1 MKINL
6 FKLLFI
12 GFLMVSCSKEQDI
25 KDQQQL
31 NPNEVIASESML
43 NQIKIEKVKEIPIKR
58 TLDIPGSIEVKQ
70 NLLAKIGS
78 PVQGRIIEVNVE
90 LGQKVKK
97 GQVLAIINS
106 TELAKQQL
114 NYIKSVQMV
123 ELRSKAFERAVL
135 LFDADVISEAQKLQR
150 KTELSAAK
158 AEMEASKDQLY
169 VLGMTNQEVEAIQ
182 SETQIDSVT
191 TIVAKI
197 DGKVIKKN
205 VNIGQVV
212 DPTEDIFTVAALEQV
227 WGVAQVPERQIGF
240 LKEGDE
246 ILIDVPAYEKKLV
259 DGKISYLGDIV
270 DPITRTVTIRT
281 EIDNTN
287 GLLKPDMLI
296 TMKVSG
302 KEINKI
308 GVPINSIVAIDDIPN
323 LFVKTSS
330 NTFLLRPVTLGM
342 KNKSYVHIEDGLS
355 EDEEVVVDGAFHLNN
370 ERLYKKD

>member
-1 MKINL
+1 
-6 FKLLFI
+6 
-12 GFLMVSCSKEQDI
+12 
-25 KDQQQL
+25 
-31 NPNEVIASESML
+31 
-43 NQIKIEKVKEIPIKR
+43 
-58 TLDIPGSIEVKQ
+58 
-70 NLLAKIGS
+70 
-78 PVQGRIIEVNVE
+78 
-90 LGQKVKK
+90 
-97 GQVLAIINS
+97 
-106 TELAKQQL
+106 
-114 NYIKSVQMV
+114 
-123 ELRSKAFERAVL
+123 
-135 LFDADVISEAQKLQR
+135 
-150 KTELSAAK
+150 
-158 AEMEASKDQLY
+158 
-169 VLGMTNQEVEAIQ
+169 MTNQEVEAIQ

-308 GVPINSIVAIDDIPN
+308 GVPINAIVAIDDIPN

-355 EDEEVVVDGAFHLNN
+355 EDEEIVVDGAFHLNN